1 MVISEGRMLAGIP
14 VGLITIRAEKLTL
27 GMWSNACPLWG
38 AGVPKVP
45 NISPFA
51 LKLLSFADGPLQ
63 LLRAAT
69 WIRHGRRKDSQCKLL
84 GFRVCLHPTSQQHE
98 TSPNPEANSE

>member
-1 MVISEGRMLAGIP
+1 MAVIWRPIRVIMVISEGRMLAGIP

-27 GMWSNACPLWG
+27 GTWSNACPLWG

-51 LKLLSFADGPLQ
+51 LKLLTFADGLCSCSGQP
-63 LLRAAT
+63 
-69 WIRHGRRKDSQCKLL
+69 HGFDMAGAKT
-84 GFRVCLHPTSQQHE
+84 V
-98 TSPNPEANSE
+98 NANC